1 MRELDISSLKFD
13 DAGLIPV
20 VAQDSQTKAVLLL
33 AYASRE
39 NLFESQELGRMVFF
53 SRSRQ
58 VRWLKGETSGN
69 YLEIEHLYQDCDADT
84 VLAIVRPLG
93 PACHNGTTT
102 CFEERE
108 DAKR

>member
-1 MRELDISSLKFD
+1 MRELDMASLKFD
-13 DAGLIPV
+13 DQGLIPV
-20 VAQDSQTKAVLLL
+20 VAQDSQTRAVLLL

-39 NLFESQELGRMVFF
+39 TLLESQQLGKLVFF

-58 VRWLKGETSGN
+58 MRWLKGETSGN
-69 YLEIEHLYQDCDADT
+69 YLEIDQLYQDCDSDT
-84 VLAIVRPLG
+84 VLAMVRPLG

-102 CFEERE
+102 CFEERI

>member
-1 MRELDISSLKFD
+1 MRELDLETLRFD
-13 DAGLIPV
+13 ANGLVPV
-20 VAQDSQTKAVLLL
+20 VAQDHQTKAVLML
-33 AYASRE
+33 AYASKE
-39 NLFESQELGRMVFF
+39 TLQESLEISKLVFF

-58 VRWLKGETSGN
+58 QRWLKGETSGN
-69 YLEIEHLYQDCDADT
+69 YLEVIELFQDCDADT

-108 DAKR
+108 DARG